1 MNCAWF
7 VLLTGLLLSQVAIH
21 GTAFSTKRIVCKQI
35 LRTGKISKIP
45 DNFNNQNIH
54 LRTTSWNKFAS
65 SPQTSNDFVK
75 EFWKKEDI
83 PNKLTISR
91 IIGIPLFGLS
101 FLLRM
106 KATALLFFT
115 AISVTDYLDGYLA
128 RKWNATSEFGAFLDP
143 VADKLLIATAMILL
157 SILYPTIFYV
167 IPVAIILCREIAV
180 SALREWM
187 AERGKRNA
195 VKVGLMGKIKT
206 VLQMVAIILLLLVFP
221 DHSAD
226 FDLCAVFG
234 WSKPSIFVLG
244 IVLLNVSA
252 VAAILSG
259 YEYFRAALSELL
271 DKKK

>member
-1 MNCAWF
+1 
-7 VLLTGLLLSQVAIH
+7 
-21 GTAFSTKRIVCKQI
+21 
-35 LRTGKISKIP
+35 
-45 DNFNNQNIH
+45 
-54 LRTTSWNKFAS
+54 
-65 SPQTSNDFVK
+65 
-75 EFWKKEDI
+75 
-83 PNKLTISR
+83 
-91 IIGIPLFGLS
+91 
-101 FLLRM
+101 
-106 KATALLFFT
+106 
-115 AISVTDYLDGYLA
+115 
-128 RKWNATSEFGAFLDP
+128 
-143 VADKLLIATAMILL
+143 MILL
-157 SILYPTIFYV
+157 SILYPTIIYV

-206 VLQMVAIILLLLVFP
+206 VLQMVATILLLLVFP
-221 DHSAD
+221 DQSAD
-226 FDLCAVFG
+226 FDLCAVFA